1 MTPKANRN
9 SDMRDRSNGSVESEA
24 MRDGQ
29 DADAV
34 LEGAKQYAELL
45 DSADPLAIAIVLTLW
60 EANHVQMLANHRAF
74 ETIGLP
80 VSLSGTRLTILRT
93 LYFAPEKRMAL
104 SAISKATTTN
114 LTIVSN
120 LVEALQRGG
129 LVRRVGSPDDRR
141 VSLAELTSE
150 GEEAFRRILPVMSAR
165 MTDACRDFTEEEK
178 AQFLGYL
185 QRLL

>member
-1 MTPKANRN
+1 LGKKGDYS
-9 SDMRDRSNGSVESEA
+9 SDQVGTL
-24 MRDGQ
+24 

-34 LEGAKQYAELL
+34 LEGAKQYSTLL
-45 DSADPLAIAIVLTLW
+45 ESADSLAIAIVLTLW

-74 ETIGLP
+74 DSIGLP

-104 SAISKATTTN
+104 SAISKATNTN

-120 LVEALQRGG
+120 LVSALQRGG
-129 LVRRVGSPDDRR
+129 LVRRTGSPHDRR
-141 VSLAELTSE
+141 VSLAELTPE
-150 GEEAFRRILPVMSAR
+150 GEKAFRRILPVMSER
-165 MTDACRDFTEEEK
+165 MTEACAGFTEEEK
-178 AQFLGYL
+178 VQFLAYL